1 MLRKIIAILLF
12 VALGVGFAQHV
23 PEDSLLRML
32 ERAKSYYN
40 NGEYENAIS
49 ELEKALQYLKQ
60 MEQGDQVEYYKY
72 LAFSYVALGD
82 REKARE
88 TFKKALVLDP
98 TLELDP
104 ATVSPK
110 IIKVF
115 EEAKAEMA
123 TVTPKPPP
131 KPPTPPPAKKEVSTL
146 SATWRSC
153 CLPGWGQMHKGESSK
168 GKKIMIATAVT
179 FSLAFPSLIMRELKH
194 TAYKDVEPGNT
205 EQMNDAYKAYK
216 FWHNATI
223 YTGVLFIGVYLY
235 NLYDVI
241 FTKPHSTYSKLEL
254 DKGIYCIAEKDYIK
268 IGYNLKF

>member
-1 MLRKIIAILLF
+1 MLKKIITIAVFI
-12 VALGVGFAQHV
+12 ALGVGFAQRV

-32 ERAKSYYN
+32 ERAKGYYN

-60 MEQGDQVEYYKY
+60 MEQSDQVEYYKY

-82 REKARE
+82 RQKARE
-88 TFKKALVLDP
+88 TFKKALILDP
-98 TLELDP
+98 KLELDP

-123 TVTPKPPP
+123 TVTPTPPP
-131 KPPTPPPAKKEVSTL
+131 KPTKPPTAPKGVSTF

-168 GKKIMIATAVT
+168 GKRIMIATAVT
-179 FSLAFPSLIMRELKH
+179 FSLVFPSLIMRELKH
-194 TAYKDVEPGNT
+194 AAYKDVEPGDT
-205 EQMNDAYKAYK
+205 QRMNDTYKAYK
-216 FWHNATI
+216 LWHNAAI
-223 YTGVLFIGVYLY
+223 YTGVLFAGVYLY

-241 FTKPHSTYSKLEL
+241 FTKPHPGSSMLEL
-254 DKGIYCIAEKDYIK
+254 DRGLYCTVDKDHIR
-268 IGYNLKF
+268 IGYDLKF